1 MKKWDDYQTTLPPE
15 QRATAKKRKL
25 VSDQFWFK
33 ITGGKKRGR
42 FIGGGTQSGSWKKGP
57 SGSYEQ
63 SSTSDVSCD
72 SRLPN
77 IDEMHELFQ
86 STHEAAV
93 QKALEVYQKSEEE
106 KHAQMRAQLE
116 QQQALMDQRMQ
127 QMAEERALMQQ
138 QMLDMQ
144 LMQQQMMQQ
153 QQFPLAFNNYQS
165 SRYQQNLTF
174 VPQASSQYQN
184 AQQSPSLSQ
193 RNMFRSMPNILP
205 LSTPLRVPLS
215 EDDARILE
223 QTRHQLIFD
232 DDNEDPNNIP
242 QNNNRGNNSYGN

>member
-1 MKKWDDYQTTLPPE
+1 
-15 QRATAKKRKL
+15 
-25 VSDQFWFK
+25 
-33 ITGGKKRGR
+33 
-42 FIGGGTQSGSWKKGP
+42 
-57 SGSYEQ
+57 
-63 SSTSDVSCD
+63 
-72 SRLPN
+72 
-77 IDEMHELFQ
+77 
-86 STHEAAV
+86 
-93 QKALEVYQKSEEE
+93 
-106 KHAQMRAQLE
+106 
-116 QQQALMDQRMQ
+116 
-127 QMAEERALMQQ
+127 MQQ

-153 QQFPLAFNNYQS
+153 QQFPPAFNNYQS